1 MLLLESLFGVIELF
15 HDSFVFLFVYGGLHA
30 IVLVH
35 GGPVH
40 VQCAA
45 VQQLHLHSLISR
57 MEVFVAMLKKI
68 GKNKNINNY
77 INYLLGKA
85 LLFIQVVL
93 NQSIKFFRQ
102 LSQNRTT
109 DFGCFVSNIRY
120 QTVFCFGGN

>member
-57 MEVFVAMLKKI
+57 MEVFVAMLKKLAKI
-68 GKNKNINNY
+68 RTLI
-77 INYLLGKA
+77 INYLLRK
-85 LLFIQVVL
+85 LLFTQAVH
-93 NQSIKFFRQ
+93 NQSITLFRQ
-102 LSQNRTT
+102 LSQNRTK
-109 DFGCFVSNIRY
+109 DFRCLDQFLYTNCLDY
-120 QTVFCFGGN
+120 CLE